1 MRLLLPALLLAAAPA
16 LGLAQALPPA
26 IAAYGAEAS
35 AQCTEMGG
43 TPRIG
48 PAFATAIDLT
58 GDGRRDH
65 VVDLAG
71 IECVNAWSAFCGSA
85 GCPVSVWADTP
96 SGSERRWSDTAQ
108 AWTID
113 GAGSQIAIV
122 VTRAGSA
129 CPGSPPGVETCTERL
144 VFDGSAP
151 APVSASA
158 APVDGSLSPAPRP
171 VAAGGA
177 APEAPSAPGWTL
189 RAAPDGSPVAVSQG
203 AGSVASLAVFCLS
216 GEPFLAA
223 TWATQPAPE
232 TARLGFGFAGGDV
245 TLPAR
250 REEGAGGALVIPLR
264 GEALAGRL
272 SGRDA
277 VTEFSV
283 DGAAQGRLSLKGS
296 TRAIRGALDGCTPS

>member
-1 MRLLLPALLLAAAPA
+1 MRLLLPALLLATAPA
-16 LGLAQALPPA
+16 FAQGLPPA

-35 AQCTEMGG
+35 AQCAEMGG
-43 TPRIG
+43 VPKIG

-71 IECVNAWSAFCGSA
+71 IECANAWSALCGSA
-85 GCPVSVWADTP
+85 GCPVSVWIETP
-96 SGSERRWSDTAQ
+96 QGSERRWSDSAQ

-113 GAGSQIAIV
+113 GAGPRMAVV
-122 VTRAGSA
+122 VTRHGSA
-129 CPGSPPGVETCTERL
+129 CPGAASGAESCTERL
-144 VFDGSAP
+144 TFDAAAP
-151 APVSASA
+151 AVTGVLGPVEGGPA
-158 APVDGSLSPAPRP
+158 PAPRP
-171 VAAGGA
+171 VAGA
-177 APEAPSAPGWTL
+177 PVAAQAPTAPGWSL
-189 RAAPDGSPVAVSQG
+189 RAVPGGSPVAVSQG
-203 AGSVASLAVFCLS
+203 AGAVAALAVFCLS

-223 TWATQPAPE
+223 TWAERPAPE
-232 TARLGFGFAGGDV
+232 TARLGFGFAGGEV

-277 VTEFSV
+277 ATEFSV

-296 TRAIRGALDGCTPS
+296 TRAIRGALDACMPL

>member
-1 MRLLLPALLLAAAPA
+1 LRLLLPALLLACAPA
-16 LGLAQALPPA
+16 FAQGLPPA

-71 IECVNAWSAFCGSA
+71 VECAKAWSAFCGSA
-85 GCPVSVWADTP
+85 GCPVSVWIETP
-96 SGSERRWSDTAQ
+96 EGSERRWSDHAQ

-113 GAGSQIAIV
+113 GAGSQVAIV

-129 CPGSPPGVETCTERL
+129 CPGSGTETCTERL

-151 APVSASA
+151 PPVSPSASVGDLA
-158 APVDGSLSPAPRP
+158 PAPRP
-171 VAAGGA
+171 AGA
-177 APEAPSAPGWTL
+177 APAAPAAPGWTL
-189 RAAPDGSPVAVSQG
+189 RAAQDGSPVAVSQG
-203 AGSVASLAVFCLS
+203 AGPVASLAVFCLS

-232 TARLGFGFAGGDV
+232 TARLGFGFQGGDV

-277 VTEFSV
+277 ATEFSV

-296 TRAIRGALDGCTPS
+296 TRAIRGALDACMPS